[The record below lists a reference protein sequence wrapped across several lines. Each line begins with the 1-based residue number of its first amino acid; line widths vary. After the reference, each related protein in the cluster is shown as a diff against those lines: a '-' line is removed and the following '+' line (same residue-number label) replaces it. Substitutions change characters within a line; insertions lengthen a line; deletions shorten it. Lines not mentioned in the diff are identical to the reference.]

1 MLKKLL
7 KVLLSIILILM
18 LGIVGYSAKVYF
30 DVKNTAKD
38 MHETIDR
45 PKSEKRNK
53 AVNID
58 GGEPFSVL
66 LLGLDTGDL
75 GRTEQGRSD
84 SMMIATVSPKTN
96 KTTITSL
103 PRDTRAEIVG
113 HGTTDKIN
121 HAYAFGGVSMSMDT
135 VENLLDIPVDH
146 YVSINMK
153 GLKELVDAVGGIDVN
168 NTLDFSQDGTHF
180 PVGNV
185 HLTGETALSF
195 SRMRYEDPN
204 GDYGRQTRQRQI
216 IEGVI
221 KKALSIKS
229 VTNYKNILDALAD
242 NMKTDLNW
250 DDMMDIQS
258 KYRSAFGRIEEGTLQ
273 GDGQM
278 IDGVSYQIVSDGELD
293 RVQTMLKEQLAE

>member
-1 MLKKLL
+1 MFKKVL
-7 KVLLSIILILM
+7 KVVLSIVLILI

-45 PKSEKRNK
+45 PKSEKRDK
-53 AVNID
+53 VVNID

-66 LLGLDTGDL
+66 LLGIDTGEK

-84 SMMIATVSPKTN
+84 SVMVATISPKTN
-96 KTTITSL
+96 KTTLTSI
-103 PRDTRAEIVG
+103 PRDTRTEIVG

-121 HAYAFGGVSMSMDT
+121 HAYAFGGVPMAMDS
-135 VENLLDIPVDH
+135 VEKLLDIPVDH
-146 YVSINMK
+146 FVSINMK
-153 GLKELVDAVGGIDVN
+153 GVEDLVDAVGGIDVDN
-168 NTLDFSQDGTHF
+168 KLAFDYDGHSYSLGNIHLDG
-180 PVGNV
+180 PA
-185 HLTGETALSF
+185 ALGY
-195 SRMRYEDPN
+195 SRMRYDDPN
-204 GDYGRQTRQRQI
+204 GDYGRQGRQREV

-221 KKALSIKS
+221 KKALSIKT
-229 VTNYKNILDALAD
+229 VTSYKDILDALAD

-258 KYRSAFGRIEEGTLQ
+258 KYKSAFGVIEEGTLQ

-278 IDGVSYQIVSDGELD
+278 IDGVSYQVVSDGELD
-293 RVQTMLKEQLAE
+293 RVQTMLKEQLVE

>member
-45 PKSEKRNK
+45 PKSDKRDK
-53 AVNID
+53 PVNID

-75 GRTEQGRSD
+75 GRDEQGRSD

-121 HAYAFGGVSMSMDT
+121 HAYAFGGVPMSMDT

-204 GDYGRQTRQRQI
+204 GDYGRQGRQRQI

-258 KYRSAFGRIEEGTLQ
+258 KYKSAFGVIEEGNLQ

>member
-45 PKSEKRNK
+45 PKSEKREK

-75 GRTEQGRSD
+75 GRDEQGRSD

-121 HAYAFGGVSMSMDT
+121 HAYAFGGVPMSMDT

-204 GDYGRQTRQRQI
+204 GDYGRQGRQRQI

-258 KYRSAFGRIEEGTLQ
+258 KYRSAFGVIEEGNLQ

>member
-18 LGIVGYSAKVYF
+18 LGVVGYSAKVYF

-58 GGEPFSVL
+58 GGEAFSVL

-75 GRTEQGRSD
+75 GRDEQGRSD

-121 HAYAFGGVSMSMDT
+121 HAYAFGGVPMAMDT

-204 GDYGRQTRQRQI
+204 GDYGRQGRQRQI

-258 KYRSAFGRIEEGTLQ
+258 KYRSAFGVIEEGNLQ

>member
-58 GGEPFSVL
+58 GGEAFSVL

-75 GRTEQGRSD
+75 GRDEQGRSD

-121 HAYAFGGVSMSMDT
+121 HAYAFGGVPMAMDT

-204 GDYGRQTRQRQI
+204 GDYGRQGRQRQI

-258 KYRSAFGRIEEGTLQ
+258 KYKSAFGVIEEGNLQ